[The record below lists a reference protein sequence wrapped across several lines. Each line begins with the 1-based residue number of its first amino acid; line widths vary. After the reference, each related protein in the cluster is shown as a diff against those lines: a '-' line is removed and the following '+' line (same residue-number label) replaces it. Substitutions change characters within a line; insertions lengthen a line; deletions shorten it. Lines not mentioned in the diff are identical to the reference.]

1 MNNQIPVITP
11 ILLLLKS
18 RKGIV
23 SLCALALNL
32 LIAAVPEL
40 APLRGELM
48 VVITGLALG
57 LVGGIA
63 YEDAAR
69 NARDAAAQPPQTNA
83 ELLKSLFNDLIDNVS
98 QNASGQTVITLKQ

>member
-23 SLCALALNL
+23 SLCALALNVL
-32 LIAAVPEL
+32 VAAVPEL
-40 APLRGELM
+40 APLRGELL

-69 NARDAAAQPPQTNA
+69 DAAAQPPQTNA
-83 ELLKSLFNDLIDNVS
+83 ELLKSLLNDLIDNVS
-98 QNASGQTVITLKQ
+98 QNASGRTVITLKQ